1 MSILQK
7 SFRKYIICKNI
18 YNYLLNPCINAN
30 CLKLGKKFGTEKII
44 LSTYV
49 WGINSLKM
57 TSKVLSKLFQ
67 PHSLLTAQLANKNK
81 YWLANTPTFTAQIIQ
96 CFSFSNKVFLKIKSL
111 KKKKKKKKNIQSASL
126 QCTVPG
132 LLSAKYSS

>member
-1 MSILQK
+1 
-7 SFRKYIICKNI
+7 
-18 YNYLLNPCINAN
+18 
-30 CLKLGKKFGTEKII
+30 
-44 LSTYV
+44 
-49 WGINSLKM
+49 M

-111 KKKKKKKKNIQSASL
+111 KKKKKKKKKKKNYSVCQSAVYCPRL
-126 QCTVPG
+126 IVCKVLFIIHGIKPVYQRPG
-132 LLSAKYSS
+132 LPSLSLTISSNINFSSSLGNCLKM